1 MSTRAVSA
9 VLIVLFHFVSLVGHT
24 KTPSKNFQSAQTDFL
39 QEASVIPRLILNRE
53 PEHAIIGDL
62 DFRKVLNEIP
72 SCAANV
78 STAAKIDRLNK
89 SGRISAHWRKTK
101 AGYQVT
107 YDSQRWE
114 QKPPRTRAQ
123 LAFHECAVHL
133 GFDDD
138 DKRLSMAL
146 SVLAF
151 DELPDRQKARLILT
165 IEALSR
171 RRFAGGVVGVG
182 GGEIDTYVFRNRL
195 LEQALTEYRNN
206 PTPENELNLEHAIN
220 SNAQIYYFNPKK
232 VYNGIKG
239 GVWTP
244 TKDDIKRA
252 RCLIPGNKDCETK
265 SRGLPSETCSC
276 DGVPGT
282 VVFVNRSGLS
292 PMTR

>member
-1 MSTRAVSA
+1 MSARRFSA
-9 VLIVLFHFVSLVGHT
+9 FLFVLFHFVALVGYG
-24 KTPSKNFQSAQTDFL
+24 KTLSKNSQTSDVAFVR
-39 QEASVIPRLILNRE
+39 EASLIPELILTRE
-53 PEHAIIGDL
+53 PDHAVIGDL
-62 DFRKVLNEIP
+62 DLRKVLSEIP
-72 SCAANV
+72 QCASKA
-78 STAAKIDRLNK
+78 SPAFKIDRLNK
-89 SGRISAHWRKTK
+89 SGRISAHWKKTK

-107 YDSQRWE
+107 YDSQRWA

-123 LAFHECAVHL
+123 LAFHECAAHF

-146 SVLAF
+146 SILAF
-151 DELPDRQKARLILT
+151 DELPDRQKARLIQT

-195 LEQALTEYRNN
+195 LEQALTDYRNN
-206 PTPENELNLEHAIN
+206 PTPENELNLEHAMN

-232 VYNGIKG
+232 VYNGIKR
-239 GVWTP
+239 GVWKP

-265 SRGLPSETCSC
+265 SRGFPSETCSC
-276 DGVPGT
+276 DGIPGVT
-282 VVFVNRSGLS
+282 VFVNRSGLNQN
-292 PMTR
+292 TR